1 MLLLLLKFGEVP
13 LALIETGLGLSQASL
28 FTSMGWSIA
37 SSIARQPLSKLD
49 RPPALAWRAQCS
61 LITVS
66 TNEFQSVQDL

>member
-49 RPPALAWRAQCS
+49 RPPALA
-61 LITVS
+61 
-66 TNEFQSVQDL
+66 